1 MDFYFREINFTKIFL
16 HRYERYK
23 ADYIKKLPAGKHSTK
38 GVGKTAPDPAEKTE
52 INGSE
57 IPYGKGTKQEGVE
70 KTDLLYNEY
79 IVYDVAQVNCKY
91 LLKLK
96 FNYKFWTSKW
106 RINTLFTIFNIKST
120 CIGSIFQV
128 DRKKCFKINP
138 ISNY

>member
-96 FNYKFWTSKW
+96 FNYKF
-106 RINTLFTIFNIKST
+106 
-120 CIGSIFQV
+120 
-128 DRKKCFKINP
+128 
-138 ISNY
+138 